1 MCFCLISTS
10 PTIIIF
16 LRRESLIFDAVL
28 MFSSEVAEDDTISI
42 IQNAIAGGK
51 LGELSV
57 NVSYIIGIPPV
68 EQTTTAAPTSTTSK
82 SDGSLQILV
91 DSGSIN
97 LSACYS

>member
-1 MCFCLISTS
+1 
-10 PTIIIF
+10 
-16 LRRESLIFDAVL
+16 